1 MPGLPSDYAQLDL
14 VELGKSV
21 FQIVS
26 LHLIAQYFFTIAL
39 PRRFT

>member
-1 MPGLPSDYAQLDL
+1 MNADLDL
-14 VELGKSV
+14 AVVSEAV
-21 FQIVS
+21 FEIVS